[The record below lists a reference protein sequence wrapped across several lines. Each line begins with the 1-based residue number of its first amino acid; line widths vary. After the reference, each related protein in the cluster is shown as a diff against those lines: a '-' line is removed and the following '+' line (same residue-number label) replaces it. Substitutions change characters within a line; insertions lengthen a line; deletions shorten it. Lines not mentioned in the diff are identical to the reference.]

1 MEMTPFIDI
10 VRVFLNGFLD
20 VALKV
25 LSSNSLSNLLG
36 LGSLLFSI
44 IIYLKA
50 KEIASR
56 FLVSGIHRS
65 PNLGIEI
72 YQDDKKKALQNITL
86 ESRTVKVAKLRRKPF
101 LIKIPKKVFDIYNSA
116 EEGKYVRIKI
126 IKVEYEGIKKTYES
140 LTPEEI
146 FPDGEGVADHMFS
159 SNVLFILP
167 DSYMVMSEPRMIEV
181 DDYFYYIYINSFQV
195 DEGGEKEIK
204 HIPKGRYLFIFGVDS
219 PHKYSNVSKIATEYM
234 EFEFK

>member
-1 MEMTPFIDI
+1 MVIIPFIEI
-10 VRVFLNGFLD
+10 IRAFLNY
-20 VALKV
+20 ALEV
-25 LSSNSLSNLLG
+25 LNSNVLSNLLSF
-36 LGSLLFSI
+36 GSFIFAI

-50 KEIASR
+50 KEIANR

-72 YQDDKKKALQNITL
+72 YQDDKKKALQNINL
-86 ESRTVKVAKLRRKPF
+86 ESHTVKVAKLKRKPF
-101 LIKIPKKVFDIYNSA
+101 LIKIPKKVFDIYNSG

-126 IKVEYEGIKKTYES
+126 VKVEDEFIKKTYEL
-140 LTPEEI
+140 LTPEEL
-146 FPDGEGVADHMFS
+146 FPGGNGLADHMFS

-167 DSYMVMSEPRMIEV
+167 DSYMVMSESRMIEV
-181 DDYFYYIYINSFQV
+181 DDYFYYIYINSFQI

-234 EFEFK
+234 ELEFK

>member
-1 MEMTPFIDI
+1 MEITSFADI
-10 VRVFLNGFLD
+10 VRDSFSC
-20 VALKV
+20 ARKV
-25 LSSNSLSNLLG
+25 LSSDILSNLLSF
-36 LGSLLFSI
+36 GSLVFAV

-50 KEIASR
+50 KEIANR

-86 ESRTVKVAKLRRKPF
+86 ESQTVKVAKLKRKPF
-101 LIKIPKKVFDIYNSA
+101 LIKIPKKVFDIYNSG
-116 EEGKYVRIKI
+116 EEGKYVRIKAVKI
-126 IKVEYEGIKKTYES
+126 ECETIKKTYES

-146 FPDGEGVADHMFS
+146 FLDGEGVADHMFS
-159 SNVLFILP
+159 SNVLFMDK

-181 DDYFYYIYINSFQV
+181 DDYFYYIYINTFQI

-204 HIPKGRYLFIFGVDS
+204 HIPKGRYLLIFGIDS
-219 PHKYSNVSKIATEYM
+219 PHRYSNISKIATEYM
-234 EFEFK
+234 ELEFK